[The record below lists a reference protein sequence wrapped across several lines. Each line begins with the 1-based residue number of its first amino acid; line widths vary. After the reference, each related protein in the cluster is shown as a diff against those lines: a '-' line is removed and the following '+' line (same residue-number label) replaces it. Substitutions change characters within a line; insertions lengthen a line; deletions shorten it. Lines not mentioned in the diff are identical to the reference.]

1 MTDLDELEPEITL
14 IISPV
19 TITPKREDLAS
30 RFSGNIPILLK
41 ITSLANVFT
50 ATVPTVGDALAA
62 LDDVCSDLAEVL
74 RQISDISAELANK
87 DRISMTDVQEVGV
100 VHIQLR
106 RSTDA
111 PLQILRDYDSTILQ
125 ELELD
130 QTRSLVYRELKKI
143 GQSRKEAAKVALG
156 KKSSF
161 LSVPLVLNV
170 NISSDSTEMLLL
182 LIWRHLQY
190 YSEPKNM
197 NTPPAKSSIAN
208 AMRLLATTDPNT
220 FRTEVGTK
228 LQPVL
233 NRLSGLEL
241 VSPFRYLSFFL
252 AAHRPSTL
260 LQTAASS
267 AKEWQESQGYVQI
280 MCRRLRDS
288 AGPLEDHESSN
299 DHLDEKY

>member
-1 MTDLDELEPEITL
+1 
-14 IISPV
+14 
-19 TITPKREDLAS
+19 LA
-30 RFSGNIPILLK
+30 K
-41 ITSLANVFT
+41 AFT

-156 KKSSF
+156 KE
-161 LSVPLVLNV
+161 P
-170 NISSDSTEMLLL
+170 SDNSCLCSPSQYSYMLRFDGNATPAHLETPTILL
-182 LIWRHLQY
+182 RAEEHEHASCKIVDRERNETACHDR
-190 YSEPKNM
+190 SEYFQNGGW
-197 NTPPAKSSIAN
+197 N
-208 AMRLLATTDPNT
+208 
-220 FRTEVGTK
+220 EV
-228 LQPVL
+228 
-233 NRLSGLEL
+233 E
-241 VSPFRYLSFFL
+241 
-252 AAHRPSTL
+252 
-260 LQTAASS
+260 ASS
-267 AKEWQESQGYVQI
+267 E
-280 MCRRLRDS
+280 
-288 AGPLEDHESSN
+288 
-299 DHLDEKY
+299 